1 MGVAVHRNKLSHFK
15 IMLENVM
22 PNALQELQDT
32 FLTLQSQ
39 IDMLSAAC
47 QNQEQRD
54 SLQDQYTK
62 ARVAYYATLDKAFHD
77 DDPQVAD
84 LTAQLAKANTQLK
97 NAVQEMGNISK
108 TIDEITKAVTLVANL
123 ADKVIP

>member
-1 MGVAVHRNKLSHFK
+1 
-15 IMLENVM
+15 M

-47 QNQEQRD
+47 QTQGQRD

-77 DDPQVAD
+77 DDPQVAN
-84 LTAQLAKANTQLK
+84 LAKQLAEANTKLK
-97 NAVQEMGNISK
+97 NAVQEMGNMSK
-108 TIDEITKAVTLVANL
+108 TMDEITKAVSLVANL
-123 ADKVIP
+123 AEKAIP